1 MGPAG
6 YAEGKALDV
15 SFQGFGRLVN
25 HRMNPSALGV
35 ALGIALGIALGVAL
49 GIESMVLAR

>member
-35 ALGIALGIALGVAL
+35 ALGIALGI
-49 GIESMVLAR
+49 ESMVLAR